1 MAITASKAELLDKV
15 QQGYAQF
22 EDLLAPL
29 SEEQMTTP
37 NVNGTWSI
45 KDNIAHLTVWQNY
58 LLSRLR
64 GVIDGSTSEP
74 EFPLSAGTEDE
85 ENEQIYQQN
94 KDRFLADVLADFRS
108 SYQSVLATI
117 QSMSEESLNGTFP
130 WSTSD
135 RQVWSLIVG
144 NTYEHYAEHSA
155 IIQRW
160 LENVRSQA

>member
-15 QQGYAQF
+15 QQGYVQF

-29 SEEQMTTP
+29 SKEQMTTP
-37 NVNGTWSI
+37 NVNSTWSI

-64 GVIDGSTSEP
+64 GVIDGSMSEP
-74 EFPLSAGTEDE
+74 EFLSLPGTEDE
-85 ENEQIYQQN
+85 QNEQVYQQN
-94 KDRFLADVLADFRS
+94 KDRPLADVLADFRS

-135 RQVWSLIVG
+135 RQVWPLIVG

-155 IIQRW
+155 IIQHW
-160 LENVRSQA
+160 LESVRGQA

>member
-15 QQGYAQF
+15 QQGYGQF
-22 EDLLAPL
+22 EDLLASL
-29 SEEQMTTP
+29 SEEQMTVP
-37 NVNGTWSI
+37 KVNDGWSI

-74 EFPLSAGTEDE
+74 EFLLAAGTEDE

-94 KDRFLADVLADFRS
+94 KDRALADVLTDFRA
-108 SYQSVLATI
+108 SYQTVLATL

-130 WSTSD
+130 WSSSD
-135 RQVWSLIVG
+135 KQVWPVIVG

-160 LENVRSQA
+160 LEGTPGQV

>member
-1 MAITASKAELLDKV
+1 MAITASKAELLDKM
-15 QQGYAQF
+15 QQGYGEF
-22 EDLLAPL
+22 EDLLASL
-29 SEEQMTTP
+29 SEEQMLTP
-37 NVNGTWSI
+37 NVNGGWSI

-58 LLSRLR
+58 LLNRLQ

-74 EFPLSAGTEDE
+74 KFLSLTGTEDE

-94 KDRFLADVLADFRS
+94 KDRSLADVLADFRS

-117 QSMSEESLNGTFP
+117 QAMSEESLNGTFP

-135 RQVWSLIVG
+135 RQVWPLIVG

-160 LENVRSQA
+160 LENQA

>member
-15 QQGYAQF
+15 QQGYRQF
-22 EDLLAPL
+22 EDLLASL
-29 SEEQMTTP
+29 SEEQMTVP
-37 NVNGTWSI
+37 KVNGAWSI

-74 EFPLSAGTEDE
+74 EFLSLPGTEDE
-85 ENEQIYQQN
+85 QNEQLYQQN
-94 KDRFLADVLADFRS
+94 KDRALADVQADFRA
-108 SYQSVLATI
+108 SYQTVLATI

-135 RQVWSLIVG
+135 RQVWPLIVG

-160 LENVRSQA
+160 LEGAHS